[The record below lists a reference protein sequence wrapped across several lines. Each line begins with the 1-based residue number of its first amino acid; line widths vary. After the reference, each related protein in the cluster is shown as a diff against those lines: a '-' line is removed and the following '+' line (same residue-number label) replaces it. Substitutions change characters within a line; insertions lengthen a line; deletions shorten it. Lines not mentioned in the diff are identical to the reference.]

1 MSNLWKI
8 SHLRK
13 CQPAPVSPKQCQ
25 YWQQWKGRSK
35 TWKVSWVRVNIIRII
50 NNVITFWV
58 HYRGFGQMHFD
69 QGLFKIT
76 SQCYPLKLAVFPAGI
91 SDICMTT
98 ALRNLLCWNLYSIFK
113 NKHFEINWPK
123 FFSVFLSENL
133 PSWHL
138 PSNHASKIS
147 CIQILSKE
155 SNERW
160 TMSSV

>member
-58 HYRGFGQMHFD
+58 QYRGFGQMHFS
-69 QGLFKIT
+69 QGLCQIT

-98 ALRNLLCWNLYSIFK
+98 AFRNLLCWNLYSIFSCQLSNAK
-113 NKHFEINWPK
+113 PVVTIHIILKINLDISWWCSRSRK
-123 FFSVFLSENL
+123 KRGSSCFLFFSCL
-133 PSWHL
+133 
-138 PSNHASKIS
+138 
-147 CIQILSKE
+147 Q
-155 SNERW
+155 
-160 TMSSV
+160 